1 MIDLALSDTLGEPR
15 RDRVAV
21 VPYDV
26 EWPLRFAWI
35 RDDLARAL
43 GQFARRVDHI
53 GSTAI
58 PGMAAR
64 PAIDIQVS
72 VDDLEAEEDYRPAVE
87 SLGWTLRAR
96 EPSHRYFR
104 APPGQPRDA
113 HIYVCASGTAWEYD
127 HLLLVAYLQ
136 THPARRDAY
145 ARRKLELATLR
156 ADDSVTYCQERAGF
170 IGETIRLG
178 QGWARET
185 GWHP

>member
-1 MIDLALSDTLGEPR
+1 MIDLALGDILGEPR

-26 EWPLRFAWI
+26 HWPLRFGRI

-43 GQFARRVDHI
+43 GPVARRVDHI

-64 PAIDIQVS
+64 PAIDVQVS
-72 VDDLEAEEDYRPAVE
+72 VEDLDAEEDYRPAFE
-87 SLGWTLRAR
+87 SLGWTLRGR

-104 APPGQPRDA
+104 APPGQPRDT

-136 THPARRDAY
+136 THPERRDAY
-145 ARRKLELATLR
+145 ARLKLELGARR
-156 ADDSVTYCQERAGF
+156 ADDSAAYCRERAGF
-170 IGETIRLG
+170 IEETIRFG

-185 GWHP
+185 GWRP